1 MDVEISAGAVALLIL
16 ALGAGGL
23 VSGFLAGL
31 FGIGGGAITVPILYE
46 VWRVL
51 DIDPEIRMH
60 MAVGTSLAVMVPTLQ
75 SLAHRAR
82 GSVDIGFLKRLA
94 APVVLGVAGGALIA
108 SVSEST
114 VLKWVWVVFAS
125 ALAAKLFWG
134 QDDWRLGKDIPK
146 SRLVELYG
154 VFVGVLCGLL
164 SIGGGAF
171 MTMLMMLYGRPIHQA
186 VGTSAGFG
194 PLVSIPGAIG
204 FMIAG
209 WGVSTLPLGS
219 VGYVNLIGA
228 AIISCQR
235 FAAHSVRSLMA
246 SRAASWRWHSGCF
259 MAVLA
264 LRYALD
270 RCWLIDCSWRKPH
283 ALPADRSADARPCW
297 SRCGR

>member
-1 MDVEISAGAVALLIL
+1 MDMEISASAVALLIL

-23 VSGFLAGL
+23 LSGFLAGL

-60 MAVGTSLAVMVPTLQ
+60 MAVGTSLAVMIPTTLQ
-75 SLAHRAR
+75 SFLAHRAR

-228 AIISCQR
+228 AVIIPASV
-235 FAAHSVRSLMA
+235 FAAPLGARIAHGF
-246 SRAASWRWHSGCF
+246 SRRKLEVAFGCF

-270 RCWLIDCSWRKPH
+270 L
-283 ALPADRSADARPCW
+283 LL
-297 SRCGR
+297 G